1 MVDEEVLEVEWEEDT
16 NHFNSIKIYKM
27 KKLITALLLCVV
39 SISFAQVRVEG
50 IVKDSIGNPLE
61 LANVIAINKET
72 KLLDSYGITNDEGRY
87 KLNLKS
93 NTDYTVQVSYIGK
106 KTTKFDL
113 LTKEENINK
122 DFSLE
127 NDNSLDA
134 VELTYEMP
142 VSVKG
147 DTLVYDADS
156 FKTGTE
162 RKLEDVLENLPG
174 VDINDDGEVEVE
186 GKVVSKVMV
195 DGKDFF
201 DGDSKLATKNIPSN
215 AVDKVQVL
223 KNYSEVSQLSGVTN
237 NQDNIAIN
245 IKLKEGKKK
254 FWFGNI
260 TAGGGTSDDEALY
273 LAQPKLFYYSP
284 TYSIN
289 IIGDLNNI
297 GEVAFTRRD
306 YFKFS
311 GGFRMPSRSSGTS
324 INLGDNS
331 LGFLTAQ
338 NNRAQNINTKFGA
351 ANFSWSPKK
360 TLDISGFAIF
370 SNTITDLQ
378 ENRTVQYTNPDLG
391 IPDESTENKTAQ
403 RSDLGMIKLS
413 SKYKPNANNQMD
425 YDVMGRISKETQD
438 QNFFSSIIGDIDQI
452 EETTPFS
459 INQNLNY
466 YYTLNDKNIFALEV
480 QHLIKDEDPFYNAIL
495 EEKDNY
501 EGTAIGLGLDGAQ
514 LDYNLAQDK
523 RVKSN
528 QVDAKLDYWNVLN
541 TKSDINFTLGTILS
555 NQKFNSEIFQYLDD
569 NSEFNPT
576 PIINDGLDEND
587 ITYNFSDV
595 YLGLH
600 YRLKSGIFTF
610 SPGLSAH
617 AYSAV
622 NKQFSEKTTDNF
634 FRVLPDFNMRMQ
646 LKKSEQIIL
655 NYRMQ
660 TQFTDVN
667 NFARGLVLNNYNSLY
682 AGTPDLESATSHN
695 LNLSYFSF
703 NMFNYTNVHAFVNYR
718 KSIDNIR
725 TSSIFEPGSVVRIGT
740 PFNSEFA
747 DESVS
752 VNGRFQRTFWGKFKA
767 TLNGNFNYSKF
778 NQFIQGNR
786 SVNENYTQ
794 TYRARFRTNFRSAPN
809 IELGYRYTL
818 QNSDQGSNVVKY
830 YTKAPSVEVDALIA
844 KKFTFRT
851 DYTFNDFSDENGS
864 INKFEF
870 WNASLSYRKNNDA
883 KLEYE
888 IKASNLLNTL
898 SQNTSS
904 SGAVSVSATEYY
916 IQPRY
921 ITFRLRY
928 EL

>member
-1 MVDEEVLEVEWEEDT
+1 M
-16 NHFNSIKIYKM
+16 
-27 KKLITALLLCVV
+27 
-39 SISFAQVRVEG
+39 
-50 IVKDSIGNPLE
+50 
-61 LANVIAINKET
+61 
-72 KLLDSYGITNDEGRY
+72 LDSYGITNDQGKY

-93 NTDYTVQVSYIGK
+93 NTDYTIQVSYIGM
-106 KTTKFDL
+106 KTTKLEL
-113 LTKEENINK
+113 LTKEENIDKN
-122 DFSLE
+122 FSME
-127 NDNSLDA
+127 NDNSLA
-134 VELTYEMP
+134 EVELTYEMP
-142 VSVKG
+142 VSIKG
-147 DTLVYDADS
+147 DTLTYDADS

-162 RKLEDVLENLPG
+162 RKLEDVLKNLPG

-223 KNYSEVSQLSGVTN
+223 KNYSEVNQLSGVTN

-245 IKLKEGKKK
+245 IKLKEGKKN

-260 TAGGGTSDDEALY
+260 TAGGGTSDDDALY

-284 TYSIN
+284 KYSVN

-311 GGFRMPSRSSGTS
+311 GGFRMPSQSSGTS
-324 INLGDNS
+324 INLGSND
-331 LGFLTAQ
+331 LGFLTSE
-338 NNRAQNINTKFGA
+338 NNRAKNINTKFGA

-360 TLDISGFAIF
+360 TLDVSGFAIF
-370 SNTITDLQ
+370 SNSITGLQ
-378 ENRTVQYTNPDLG
+378 ENRTVQFTNPDLG
-391 IPDESTENKTAQ
+391 IPDESTENNTSQ
-403 RSDLGMIKLS
+403 RSDLGMVKLS
-413 SKYKPNANNQMD
+413 AKYKPNINNQLD
-425 YDVMGRISKETQD
+425 YDILGRISKENQD
-438 QNFFSSIIGDIDQI
+438 QRFYSSVIGNINQL
-452 EETTPFS
+452 EESSPYS

-466 YYTLNDKNIFALEV
+466 YYTLNENNIFALEV
-480 QHLIKDEDPFYNAIL
+480 QHLIKDEDPFYNAII
-495 EEKDNY
+495 EDKSNY
-501 EGTAIGLGLDGAQ
+501 EGTGNSLGLDGAQ

-541 TKSDINFTLGTILS
+541 TKSNINFTLGTILS
-555 NQKFNSEIFQYLDD
+555 NQQFDSEIFQFLDD
-569 NSEFNPT
+569 NSFYNPT

-587 ITYNFSDV
+587 IEYNFSDI
-595 YLGLH
+595 YLGAH

-610 SPGLSAH
+610 TPGVSAH
-617 AYSAV
+617 AYSAK
-622 NKQFSEKTTDNF
+622 NTQLLERTTDNF

-646 LKKSEQIIL
+646 LKKSEQIIF

-660 TQFTDVN
+660 TQFTDIN
-667 NFARGLVLNNYNSLY
+667 KFARGLVLNNYNSLY
-682 AGTPDLESATSHN
+682 AGNPDLESATSHN

-703 NMFNYTNVHAFVNYR
+703 NMFNYTNVFGSINYNR
-718 KSIDNIR
+718 SIDNIR
-725 TSSIFEPGSVVRIGT
+725 NSSVFEPGSVVSFGT

-747 DESVS
+747 DESLS
-752 VNGRFQRTFWGKFKA
+752 VNGRFQRTFGKLKA

-778 NQFIQGNR
+778 NQFIQGNQ

-794 TYRARFRTNFRSAPN
+794 TYRARLRTNFRTAPN
-809 IELGYRYTL
+809 VEIGYRYTL
-818 QNSDQGSNVVKY
+818 QDSDQGSNVIKY
-830 YTKAPSVEVDALIA
+830 TTKAPSVEVDALIA
-844 KKFTFRT
+844 KKFTLRS

-864 INKFEF
+864 INKYEF
-870 WNASLSYRKNNDA
+870 WNASLSYRKDRDA

-888 IKASNLLNTL
+888 IKATNLLNTL
-898 SQNTSS
+898 TQNRSS
-904 SGAVSVSATEYY
+904 SSAISVSATEYY